1 MLWAWV
7 CICSLSAV
15 AAELLAGTCGL
26 VVPALASASF
36 YFTVVLGW
44 RASVVPLVAAASLTD
59 VLTGHTWPSCVIMTV
74 PVMMLS
80 LLWRRH
86 GDCRHITVQALLGA
100 AIGLGYGGGIVL
112 LEVVLVEAWCW
123 AMVRHSLRVL
133 AGACV
138 SGLIGLPLLCHWLDK
153 LAHGLALPRLAD
165 VQRSGVPHVR

>member
-7 CICSLSAV
+7 CICSLCAV
-15 AAELLAGTCGL
+15 AAELVAGTCGL
-26 VVPALASASF
+26 AFPALASASF

-44 RASVVPLVAAASLTD
+44 RASVVPLMAAACVTD
-59 VLTGHTWPSCVIMTV
+59 VLTGHAWPSCVILTV
-74 PVMMLS
+74 PVMLFA

-86 GDCRHITVQALLGA
+86 GDCRHVTVQAFLGVA
-100 AIGLGYGGGIVL
+100 VSLGYEGGIVL

-138 SGLIGLPLLCHWLDK
+138 SGLVGLPLLCHCFDR
-153 LAHGLALPRLAD
+153 LAHGLAMPRLAD
-165 VQRSGVPHVR
+165 VQRSGVPDVR

>member
-123 AMVRHSLRVL
+123 AMVRHGLHTVAASSL
-133 AGACV
+133 C
-138 SGLIGLPLLCHWLDK
+138 GLVALPFLCHWLDR
-153 LAHGLALPRLAD
+153 LAQGLALPRLANARRSEVPD
-165 VQRSGVPHVR
+165 VR